1 VIDPEAGTPHV
12 QLHASNPSK
21 LTLRRRA
28 ACLLLAASRAHK
40 QVLESSPCPDNP
52 LKVTIRG
59 APVTNQH
66 LSSPLEIESSPA
78 ELDADAAADTSSSPS
93 PSASPVSSI
102 HCAFSSESPSPM
114 ANVEALIAMGT
125 SPESPKATPP
135 VNRSQRP
142 ALANP
147 TNKLAPQ
154 VTLFCNR
161 CVLALHCLVCL
172 HVCVVPPISLLS
184 MPLFPSPIPC
194 QPLFPTLIAIM
205 MQ

>member
-1 VIDPEAGTPHV
+1 MIDPEAGTPHV

-78 ELDADAAADTSSSPS
+78 ELDADAAANTSGSTSPS
-93 PSASPVSSI
+93 FSPVSST
-102 HCAFSSESPSPM
+102 HSAFLSESPPPM
-114 ANVEALIAMGT
+114 AIVEALIALGT
-125 SPESPKATPP
+125 SLESPKATPL

-142 ALANP
+142 ALANL
-147 TNKLAPQ
+147 TNKLTPQ
-154 VTLFCNR
+154 VTLFSNH
-161 CVLALHCLVCL
+161 CVLAKHC
-172 HVCVVPPISLLS
+172 
-184 MPLFPSPIPC
+184 
-194 QPLFPTLIAIM
+194 TA
-205 MQ
+205 